1 MRGLIPVV
9 VSVIVTVAMLAAAWQ
24 LKLLPL
30 TTTAAAGTVHA
41 SADHALLSYA
51 LPERIVNLA
60 DSPGYRYLKI
70 QVTLEFEDPTHRAG
84 DLKGDALK
92 QREDEFAKEIDPFS
106 PAIQDFLITTL
117 TRKTAAELLS
127 PEGKDQLRQQL
138 LDGLR
143 QRLPG
148 NPPRA
153 VYFTQFVIQ

>member
-1 MRGLIPVV
+1 MKGLIL
-9 VSVIVTVAMLAAAWQ
+9 VIVPVLITIGLLAAAWQ
-24 LKLLPL
+24 LKLLPV
-30 TTTAAAGTVHA
+30 TTTAAASTSGANVP
-41 SADHALLSYA
+41 HALISYP
-51 LPERIVNLA
+51 LPERVVNLA
-60 DSPGYRYLKI
+60 DSPAYRYLKI

-92 QREDEFAKEIDPFS
+92 QREDELAKEIDPSS
-106 PAIQDFLITTL
+106 PALQDFLITTL

-143 QRLPG
+143 QRLP
-148 NPPRA
+148 NDPPTA